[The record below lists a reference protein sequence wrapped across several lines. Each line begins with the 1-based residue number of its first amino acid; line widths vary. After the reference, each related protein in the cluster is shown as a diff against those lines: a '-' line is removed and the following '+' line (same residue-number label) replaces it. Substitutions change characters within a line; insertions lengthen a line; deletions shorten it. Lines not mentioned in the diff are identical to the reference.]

1 MARNPRFDVL
11 FEPVRIGPVTAPNRF
26 YQVPHASGMTNA
38 LPQVRAA
45 FRGVKAEGGWGV
57 VCTGAVS
64 IHPSSDDS
72 PLPFASLWDDK
83 DIRSHALMTDAV
95 HEHGALAGIELWHGG
110 ACTLNRTS
118 RLAPLSPSGM
128 PWLSTHLGFMG
139 NLRPRTM
146 DAGDIR
152 DLLKWQAAGA
162 RRAMRAGFDIV
173 YVYAGMGYLPYE
185 FLLPEYN
192 HRTDGYGGSIGNRVR
207 LVRELLEVT
216 RDAVGDRCGVAL
228 RISLEELRG
237 KPGVDAPSEA
247 HEVVQLLGEIPDL
260 WDVKMDSSPTD
271 CAPSRFAGE
280 GSHEPIVNF
289 VKQLTRK
296 PVVGVGRFTS
306 PDVMVS
312 QVKRGI
318 LDLIGGARPSIADP
332 FLPRKIDEG
341 REHEI
346 RECIGCNICISSW
359 HDGVPVRCTQNPTA
373 GEEWRRGWHP
383 ERFEPPKSPS
393 SVLIVGGGPAGLECA
408 VTLARRGYQ
417 VTLADAA
424 KEFGGRLR
432 FETRL
437 PGLATWGR
445 VVDWRLGQLRER
457 PNVNLY
463 PGSEL
468 KPEDILGL
476 EHGHVV
482 VATGARWTKML
493 FSTLEFPVG
502 EMEAPGVYT
511 PDDLAAGIVPPG
523 PVVVFDFDNYY
534 LAGAVA
540 EQLAIE
546 VGEVSYVTTAGNA
559 SAWTFMTNELPLV
572 HRALGNAGVPIH
584 TLHRVKAFDGA
595 TVTLADVYSGKE
607 QDLACRS
614 LVIVGMRKPRDELYH
629 ALLARESELKDA
641 GIASVARIGDSL
653 APGAIVH
660 AVHGGHRYAREFDS
674 ENAEPP
680 YTRDFPV

>member
-1 MARNPRFDVL
+1 
-11 FEPVRIGPVTAPNRF
+11 
-26 YQVPHASGMTNA
+26 
-38 LPQVRAA
+38 
-45 FRGVKAEGGWGV
+45 
-57 VCTGAVS
+57 
-64 IHPSSDDS
+64 
-72 PLPFASLWDDK
+72 
-83 DIRSHALMTDAV
+83 
-95 HEHGALAGIELWHGG
+95 
-110 ACTLNRTS
+110 
-118 RLAPLSPSGM
+118 
-128 PWLSTHLGFMG
+128 
-139 NLRPRTM
+139 
-146 DAGDIR
+146 
-152 DLLKWQAAGA
+152 
-162 RRAMRAGFDIV
+162 
-173 YVYAGMGYLPYE
+173 
-185 FLLPEYN
+185 
-192 HRTDGYGGSIGNRVR
+192 

-289 VKQLTRK
+289 VKQLTKK

-383 ERFEPPKSPS
+383 ERFERPKSPS

-424 KEFGGRLR
+424 KEFGGRLA

-437 PGLATWGR
+437 PGLTTWGR

-502 EMEAPGVYT
+502 ELSAPGVYT
-511 PDDLAAGIVPPG
+511 PDDLAAGFVPPG

-540 EQLAIE
+540 EHLAIE

-584 TLHRVKAFDGA
+584 TLHRVKSFDGA

-607 QDLACRS
+607 KDLACRS

-660 AVHGGHRYAREFDS
+660 AVHDGHRYAREFDS

>member
-139 NLRPRTM
+139 NLRPRAM

-237 KPGVDAPSEA
+237 RPGVDAPSEA

-280 GSHEPIVNF
+280 GSHEPVVNF

-468 KPEDILGL
+468 EPEDILGL

-502 EMEAPGVYT
+502 EMEVPGVYT

-607 QDLACRS
+607 KDLACRS

-629 ALLARESELKDA
+629 ALQARESELKDA
-641 GIASVARIGDSL
+641 GIASVVRIGDSL